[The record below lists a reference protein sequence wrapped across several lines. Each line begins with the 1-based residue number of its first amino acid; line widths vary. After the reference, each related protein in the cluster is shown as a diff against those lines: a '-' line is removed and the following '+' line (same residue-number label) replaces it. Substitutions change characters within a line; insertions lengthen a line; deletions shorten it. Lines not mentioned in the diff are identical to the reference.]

1 MSNSSLVQEGLKKSG
16 DWKYETS
23 AVRKSGIK
31 FGGIKYMSFHI
42 VADSCCE
49 LTADMKKRGN
59 IEIAPLTLE
68 VGGESILDDE
78 TFDQKYFLKRV
89 AECPECPK
97 SACPSPDYFRKS
109 FLNGAERCYAVTL
122 SAQLSGSY
130 NSAVLGA
137 NLAQEENEDLKI
149 HVFNSRS
156 ASIGETLI
164 VKKIV
169 ECEEAGMSFE
179 RVVETVELYIS
190 TQHTY
195 FVLENLETLRKNGR
209 LSKAKALVASALKI
223 KPVMGAT
230 PEGDIVQLDQARGI
244 NKALMK
250 MVDAIVNDAQHVENK
265 TLAISHCNCPERAEM
280 VKEALLER
288 LAVQD
293 VFVLDT
299 QGVSSMYANDGG
311 IIIAL

>member
-1 MSNSSLVQEGLKKSG
+1 MLNSSLVQEGLKKSG

-109 FLNGAERCYAVTL
+109 FLNGAEWCYAVTL

-190 TQHTY
+190 TQNTY

-209 LSKAKALVASALKI
+209 LSKTKALVASALKI

-230 PEGDIVQLDQARGI
+230 SEGDIVQLDQARGI